1 MEELEKNRQPDAPVS
16 GEEAGFP
23 EPNQQ
28 WALWGQIGVF
38 ALSLQGASHLRSG
51 TPCQDNN
58 GFVWLEEAELLI
70 CAIADGVGSCTHSHW
85 GAKAAVTAVL
95 DSLGRELNNLSG
107 GKPVRLEKTGKEKL
121 EGLFH
126 RAFLNAQEAVASEA
140 DSRNLPALAFQSTL
154 TAAVYDGRRL
164 ACCHIGDD
172 GIVAQGTSGN
182 YALITSRMK
191 GEEANS
197 VMTLQSGCREILL
210 TTTDIAGFLMS
221 TDGVLD
227 AYVSGKALGNL
238 IYYPFFEKLIYGMR
252 PGPGE
257 KAQSA
262 VRETFEKTRTS
273 PDFAGITS
281 DDITVVA
288 VANLALLD
296 TGVHP
301 VFSREEFEEKSFA
314 FQRARAEKLYPNKER
329 EKPDSNK
336 KAEIPADMPAESP
349 PEPEKLPPDREKTM
363 IHPPEPLLPMEEILR
378 SFSGSTRE
386 KECRDCH
393 RRFRAKR
400 GYRYC
405 PFCGSR
411 LTR

>member
-1 MEELEKNRQPDAPVS
+1 MA
-16 GEEAGFP
+16 
-23 EPNQQ
+23 
-28 WALWGQIGVF
+28 
-38 ALSLQGASHLRSG
+38 
-51 TPCQDNN
+51 
-58 GFVWLEEAELLI
+58 
-70 CAIADGVGSCTHSHW
+70 
-85 GAKAAVTAVL
+85 AVL
-95 DSLGRELNNLSG
+95 DALGRELKALSG
-107 GKPVRLEKTGKEKL
+107 GKPVRLEKCGKEKL

-126 RAFLNAQEAVASEA
+126 RAFFQAQEAVGSEA
-140 DSRNLPALAFQSTL
+140 DSRGLLALEFQSTL

-210 TTTDIAGFLMS
+210 TTTDIAGFLMT

-252 PGPGE
+252 PGPGG
-257 KAQSA
+257 KARSA
-262 VRETFEKTRTS
+262 VRGIFEEMRTG
-273 PDFAGITS
+273 PDLAGITS

-301 VFSREEFEEKSFA
+301 VFSREEFEEKSLA
-314 FQRARAEKLYPNKER
+314 FQRARAEKLYPPKRR
-329 EKPDSNK
+329 ETPEPGKQ
-336 KAEIPADMPAESP
+336 AEIPPDIPAERSP
-349 PEPEKLPPDREKTM
+349 VEEDPVTEATAPRPPRED
-363 IHPPEPLLPMEEILR
+363 ILR
-378 SFSGSTRE
+378 GFFGGIKQKEIRDLRCRYCRKRFSVKS
-386 KECRDCH
+386 
-393 RRFRAKR
+393 

>member
-1 MEELEKNRQPDAPVS
+1 MEEFEKKRQPDAPGS

-23 EPNQQ
+23 EPNRQ
-28 WALWGQIGVF
+28 WALFGQIGVF

-51 TPCQDNN
+51 APCQDNN
-58 GFVWLEEAELLI
+58 GFVWLEEAGLLL
-70 CAIADGVGSCTHSHW
+70 CAIADGVGSCAHSHW
-85 GAKAAVTAVL
+85 GARTAVAAVL
-95 DSLGRELNNLSG
+95 DALGRELKALSG
-107 GKPVRLEKTGKEKL
+107 GKPVRLEKCGKEKL

-126 RAFLNAQEAVASEA
+126 RAFLQAQEAVGSEA
-140 DSRNLPALAFQSTL
+140 DSRGLLALEFQSTL

-210 TTTDIAGFLMS
+210 TTTDIAGFLMT

-252 PGPGE
+252 PGPGG
-257 KAQSA
+257 KARSA
-262 VRETFEKTRTS
+262 VRGIFEEMRTG
-273 PDFAGITS
+273 PDLAGITS

-301 VFSREEFEEKSFA
+301 VFSREEFEEKSLA
-314 FQRARAEKLYPNKER
+314 FQRARAEKLYPPKRR
-329 EKPDSNK
+329 ETPEPGKQ
-336 KAEIPADMPAESP
+336 AEIPPDIPAERSP
-349 PEPEKLPPDREKTM
+349 VEEDPVTEATAPRPPRED
-363 IHPPEPLLPMEEILR
+363 ILR
-378 SFSGSTRE
+378 GFFGGIKQKEIRDLRCRYCRKRFSVKS
-386 KECRDCH
+386 
-393 RRFRAKR
+393 